1 MKQTFAVIGLGR
13 FGTALLKT
21 LVANGQD
28 VLGIDINEKH
38 VNEVRDYATQAVIA
52 DAKNEATLRHLDIGS
67 FDHVIVAIG
76 DNMKASVLAT
86 INAKEIGAKHVVAKA
101 EDRTHMRVL
110 EKIGADVVIQPE
122 REMGARV
129 ARQLLAP
136 NMLNFIELS
145 DNYSLAEIKIANPK
159 FIGKSLDAL
168 HVRKKFGLN
177 VIAVRNGQ
185 DIIVSPDSDYVL
197 QTGDVISVVGE
208 SDMVDD
214 FDQMTNLD

>member
-52 DAKNEATLRHLDIGS
+52 DAKDEATLRHLDIGS

-101 EDRTHMRVL
+101 EDRIHMRVL

>member
-76 DNMKASVLAT
+76 DNMTASVLAT